1 MRAEIV
7 GWENERKLAAK
18 LKMEKRKVIFNRMT
32 NQSFI
37 VYTLND

>member
-18 LKMEKRKVIFNRMT
+18 LRMEKKKVVF
-32 NQSFI
+32 S
-37 VYTLND
+37 V